1 MNKIPKKGFLKAQ
14 INIINNIMTKRILD
28 LIIVGIAIVILSPL
42 LVLVSI
48 ILKFSGEGEVFYV
61 QERLGYKNEK
71 FNIVKFATMVKN
83 SPNIGT
89 GSLTMRDDPR
99 VLPFG
104 KFLRKSKI
112 NELPQIFNVLIGNMS
127 IVGPRPQMQV
137 DFDKFPLD
145 KRNKIYKSKPGIT
158 GIGSIIFRDEEKWIS
173 IYDGDKHKFYKDKI
187 APYKAEVEIW
197 YYQNQS
203 IFVDFKLIFLT
214 AWIIIFPNSNVV
226 ENVFKSLPIKPSYL
240 EN

>member
-1 MNKIPKKGFLKAQ
+1 MI
-14 INIINNIMTKRILD
+14 KRIID
-28 LIIVGIAIVILSPL
+28 LFIATVALVLLSPL
-42 LVLVSI
+42 LLIVII
-48 ILKFSGEGEVFYV
+48 ILKCTGEGEVFYL
-61 QERLGYKNEK
+61 QKRLGFLNKK
-71 FNIVKFATMVKN
+71 FNIIKFATMVKN

-89 GSLTMRDDPR
+89 GSLTLRDDPR

-112 NELPQIFNVLIGNMS
+112 NELPQIFNVIIGNMS

-137 DFDKFPLD
+137 DFDKFPVD
-145 KRNKIYKSKPGIT
+145 KRNEIYKSQPGIT

-173 IYDGDKHKFYKDKI
+173 NFEGDKHKFYKEKI

-197 YYQNQS
+197 YLQNRS
-203 IFVDFKLIFLT
+203 VFIDFKLIFLT
-214 AWIIIFPNSNVV
+214 AWIIVFPNSNIV
-226 ENVFKSLPIKPSYL
+226 ENVLKSLPKKPSHL

>member
-1 MNKIPKKGFLKAQ
+1 VIKRLFDLLISIIALILLLPLFL
-14 INIINNIMTKRILD
+14 
-28 LIIVGIAIVILSPL
+28 LI
-42 LVLVSI
+42 SI
-48 ILKFSGEGEVFYV
+48 ILKFTGEGEVFYM
-61 QERLGYKNEK
+61 QKRLGFQNKK
-71 FNIVKFATMVKN
+71 FNIIKFATMIKN

-89 GSLTMRDDPR
+89 GSLTLRDDPR

-137 DFDKFPLD
+137 DFDKFPVN
-145 KRNKIYKSKPGIT
+145 KRNEIYKSQPGIT

-173 IYDGDKHKFYKDKI
+173 NFDGDKHKFYKEKI

-197 YYQNQS
+197 YFKNQS
-203 IFVDFKLIFLT
+203 IFIDFKLILLT
-214 AWIIIFPNSNVV
+214 AWVIIFPSSNIV
-226 ENVFKSLPIKPSYL
+226 ENIFKSLPKKPAYL